1 MRSRDEQM
9 DEKDKIPVREKKT
22 KYQLG
27 VDEFPKKKEDYYK
40 RLQKR
45 YSACRITM
53 DIANSYY
60 ENAKEKTYA
69 EQIELR
75 SQLIERYGVT
85 ELEATNIL
93 RGFHISDYVRKYE
106 LMSRGIFFNV
116 YSKTSYEMEK
126 S

>member
-1 MRSRDEQM
+1 MSNWDKQM
-9 DEKDKIPVREKKT
+9 DEEDKIPVREKKT

-40 RLQKR
+40 RLQIR

-93 RGFHISDYVRKYE
+93 NGFHISDYVRKYE
-106 LMSRGIFFNV
+106 LMSQGIFFNV
-116 YSKTSYEMEK
+116 NGRSGPI
-126 S
+126 

>member
-1 MRSRDEQM
+1 MSSLDKQM
-9 DEKDKIPVREKKT
+9 NEDDKVVVQKKKA

-27 VDEFPKKKEDYYK
+27 IDKFPKAKEDYYK
-40 RLQKR
+40 RLQIR

-75 SQLIERYGVT
+75 NQLIERYGVT

-106 LMSRGIFFNV
+106 FMSQGIFFNV
-116 YSKTSYEMEK
+116 YGK
-126 S
+126 SGPI

>member
-1 MRSRDEQM
+1 MSNWDKQM
-9 DEKDKIPVREKKT
+9 DEDDKVVEQKRKA

-27 VDEFPKKKEDYYK
+27 VDEFPEYKEDYYK
-40 RLQKR
+40 RLQIR

-75 SQLIERYGVT
+75 NELIEMYGVT

-93 RGFHISDYVRKYE
+93 RGFHICDYVRKYE
-106 LMSRGIFFNV
+106 LISQGIFFNV
-116 YSKTSYEMEK
+116 YGQSGPI
-126 S
+126 

>member
-1 MRSRDEQM
+1 MRSWDKQM
-9 DEKDKIPVREKKT
+9 DEENKIPVREKKT

-27 VDEFPKKKEDYYK
+27 VDEFPKKKEEYYR
-40 RLQKR
+40 RLQAR

-93 RGFHISDYVRKYE
+93 RGFHISDYVYFMLFSKIGRV
-106 LMSRGIFFNV
+106 FNV
-116 YSKTSYEMEK
+116 L
-126 S
+126 

>member
-1 MRSRDEQM
+1 MSNL
-9 DEKDKIPVREKKT
+9 DKHMAEDDKVVTQKRKA

-27 VDEFPKKKEDYYK
+27 VDEFPEKREDYYR
-40 RLQKR
+40 RLQIR

-75 SQLIERYGVT
+75 NQLIERYGVT

-93 RGFHISDYVRKYE
+93 NGFHISDYVRKYE
-106 LMSRGIFFNV
+106 LISQGIFFNV
-116 YSKTSYEMEK
+116 DGQSGPI
-126 S
+126 

>member
-9 DEKDKIPVREKKT
+9 DEEDKIPVREKKT

-27 VDEFPKKKEDYYK
+27 VDEFKKKEDYYR
-40 RLQKR
+40 RLQIR

-60 ENAKEKTYA
+60 ETAKEKTYT
-69 EQIELR
+69 ERVELR
-75 SQLIERYGVT
+75 NQLIERYGVT

-93 RGFHISDYVRKYE
+93 NGFHISDYVRKYE
-106 LMSRGIFFNV
+106 LMSQGIFFNV
-116 YSKTSYEMEK
+116 YGQSGPI
-126 S
+126 